1 MRRWNLFHIVFIII
15 IGSCTLRQSN
25 NAAQST
31 NNPWTTKGS
40 PTSGE
45 SYTTIPTFQP
55 TLSPVPLP
63 LNPTEITIVTS
74 APSDSPLPSG
84 EAIRITTIH
93 MISETSGWAIGH
105 QESQHDH
112 ILRTFDGGDTWI
124 DISPPEPLP
133 QFFGSLLKA
142 TAYFIDNDY
151 AWVVYT
157 QPTMQSKKSA
167 FIWYTSNGGI
177 DWGAS
182 APLPLT
188 KSESFFEPEQ
198 FVFMNLQQGWLLVHV
213 DAGMSHD
220 YSEIFTTTD
229 GGMHWERVS
238 DPYTD
243 GIQSL
248 HNTGMDFADTQFGW
262 VTKDNLGVLQETFL
276 ELTTDGGYSWRIHS
290 LPAPNNFD
298 WQHEISRCITSEPEF
313 LSWQAGIVL
322 VNCIVTTDIT
332 TFETKTLTYIYTTPN
347 RGQSWQYTQLP
358 IPIDSLFFID
368 EKKGWAFGREI
379 FTTSDGGIS
388 WVSVKTVNWDGQ
400 FSFINS
406 LHGWAV
412 ASNNEEIALVRTA
425 DGGLTWQI
433 LDPQIK

>member
-1 MRRWNLFHIVFIII
+1 MRRRLLFYIVFIII

-25 NAAQST
+25 NAAHST
-31 NNPWTTKGS
+31 NDPWTTEGP

-63 LNPTEITIVTS
+63 PNPTEITVVTS

-112 ILRTFDGGDTWI
+112 ILRTFDGGGTWI
-124 DISPPEPLP
+124 DISPPESLP
-133 QFFGSLLKA
+133 KFIGSLLKA

-157 QPTMQSKKSA
+157 QPTMQSEKSA

-182 APLPLT
+182 APLPLSR
-188 KSESFFEPEQ
+188 SESFFEPEQ

-220 YSEIFTTTD
+220 YSELFTTSD

-248 HNTGMDFADTQFGW
+248 HNTGMAFADTQFGW

-276 ELTTDGGYSWRIHS
+276 ELTTDGQR
-290 LPAPNNFD
+290 
-298 WQHEISRCITSEPEF
+298 QMISTGNMS
-313 LSWQAGIVL
+313 SAAVL
-322 VNCIVTTDIT
+322 
-332 TFETKTLTYIYTTPN
+332 LQN
-347 RGQSWQYTQLP
+347 RS
-358 IPIDSLFFID
+358 S
-368 EKKGWAFGREI
+368 
-379 FTTSDGGIS
+379 
-388 WVSVKTVNWDGQ
+388 
-400 FSFINS
+400 
-406 LHGWAV
+406 
-412 ASNNEEIALVRTA
+412 
-425 DGGLTWQI
+425 
-433 LDPQIK
+433 